1 LSYVFTWLPEAYTN
15 KIIVPSQGRRRLLL
29 NEVFVSFVTFMSLVR
44 NHIVAYLTSWVVPSY
59 KLKALRVFDEL
70 RGYIVILIDRFY
82 L

>member
-44 NHIVAYLTSWVVPSY
+44 NHIVAYLT
-59 KLKALRVFDEL
+59 
-70 RGYIVILIDRFY
+70 
-82 L
+82 